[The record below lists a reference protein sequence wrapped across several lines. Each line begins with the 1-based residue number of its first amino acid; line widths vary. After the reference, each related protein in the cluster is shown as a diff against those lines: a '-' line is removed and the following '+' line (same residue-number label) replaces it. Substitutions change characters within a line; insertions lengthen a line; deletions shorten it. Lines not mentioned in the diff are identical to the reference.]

1 MKTCLI
7 YGKGGHALTVEELAR
22 KNDYEIAAFFD
33 DRADV
38 NEFYRNKAVLKY
50 EAALMMEYPVLIA
63 IGNNVIRKKIVSFV
77 AHKYCTFIDN
87 AAFITQHVRIG
98 EGTVVMPG
106 AIVQAGADI
115 GRHVILNIGCAVDHE
130 VSIGDFAH
138 IGPKCYI
145 GGGAV
150 IGEGAT
156 IGAGTVIMRNVRI
169 DDWANIPPLSIIT

>member
-1 MKTCLI
+1 MKACLI
-7 YGKGGHALTVEELAR
+7 YGKGGHALTIEALAR
-22 KNDYEIAAFFD
+22 KSDYEVVAFFD
-33 DRADV
+33 DNADV
-38 NEFYRNKAVLKY
+38 NDRYMGREVLRYKT
-50 EAALMMEYPVLIA
+50 ALMREYPLVIA

-87 AAFITQHVRIG
+87 TAFITQHVRIG

-145 GGGAV
+145 GGGAI

-156 IGAGTVIMRNVRI
+156 IGAGSVIMRNAKI
-169 DDWANIPPLSIIT
+169 ADWTDIPPLSVIT

>member
-1 MKTCLI
+1 MRTCLI
-7 YGKGGHALTVEELAR
+7 YGKGGHALTVEELAG
-22 KNDYEIAAFFD
+22 KNDYAVAAFFD
-33 DRADV
+33 DSAAM
-38 NEFYRNKAVLKY
+38 NERYRDKSVLKY
-50 EAALMMEYPVLIA
+50 AAAFMPEYPLLIA
-63 IGNNVIRKKIVSFV
+63 IGNNLIRKKIVSFV
-77 AHKYCTFIDN
+77 AHKYCTFIDDT
-87 AAFITQHVRIG
+87 AFITQHVRIG

-150 IGEGAT
+150 IGEGVT
-156 IGAGTVIMRNVRI
+156 IGAGSVIMRNVRI
-169 DDWANIPPLSIIT
+169 ADWTDIPPLSIIP